1 MGALSSMAVRRAVT
15 FSMLYLMILG
25 FGMFSFSQLK
35 LDLFPELKF
44 PTIAIINNYTGV
56 SPEEIE
62 TLVSRR
68 IESAVASVKN
78 VKRISTTAKLGAS
91 LMIVE
96 LEWGTNI
103 DQSMMDIREKIDLVR
118 KLIPEEARQ
127 PILFAFDPSLQPILL
142 VAVNTKGNL
151 MQIQD
156 LIDRRIKPLIERL
169 PGVASANITGG
180 SKREIQIMVDPIKL
194 QGYGIALVQ
203 VLQAL
208 NAENVQV
215 ASGVL
220 EQGKREF
227 SLRTMGN
234 FTDVDQMKR
243 VVIGY
248 KSQGP
253 GVMPQPIFLQQVAT
267 VIDGEEEEKRA
278 IRSDGKPGMLL
289 MIQKRSDANTVQA
302 VKAVEDDLPKL
313 KKLLPPG
320 TDFSIL
326 FNQSDI
332 ITQSISNLQSSAS
345 QAFFLSVLVLLFFLR
360 SFRTSFIIALSIPIS
375 VIATFSVMYMAKITL
390 NIISMA
396 GLALA
401 VGMLV
406 DNSIVVLENVYR
418 HFEEGKSAEEA
429 SIQGSKEVGVA
440 IMASTL
446 TTLAV
451 FIPILFVPGIAGAL
465 FRDMVITICF
475 SLTASLLVA
484 ITLIP
489 MMSSRLL
496 TDSSRQ
502 RHKNPGAFGRM
513 VEGMLV
519 AMDRMYVGVLRWS
532 LVWRKSTILI
542 GFSTLIVVV
551 VLAGLMQTDFL
562 PKTDD
567 STIFLQYERS
577 PGTSLQETLRTGDYM
592 ERLLR
597 QKYGSAVES
606 VIIEAGVGEG
616 FAALFGKGSYAG
628 QLRAR
633 LSSLSKRSVG
643 KWDIVEEIQ
652 RMYAQIPDLKVM
664 VQEMGPGAF
673 GGQGD
678 IDIQLYGYDFNIA
691 RELAEQVKRVVSQL
705 PNVTSV
711 SSSLEDGKPELQI
724 QFHRD
729 RIHALGL
736 SPIAIGNTI
745 STAFKGSIATLFRD
759 RGSEYNVVVRFQE
772 RYRNKIEHLKRLLI
786 TTPTGKNV
794 PLETIAD
801 VKMALSPVKL
811 ERKDQQRVAIVGVN
825 ITAGS
830 MGKVVES
837 VRNAMDTQINMP
849 ADFYYK
855 LGGKAEDFITSFQWL
870 GVAFLVSILLVYMV
884 MASQFE
890 SLFAPF
896 VILFS
901 IPLSGIGVLLAL
913 ILTNTPLSIM
923 AVVGVVML
931 VGIVVNNAIVLIDFI
946 IQIRQER
953 EISLT
958 DAALEAG
965 RVRLRPILMT
975 SATTIL
981 GMLPMSLG
989 IGEGA
994 ENWVGLGRVVMGGM
1008 ISSTVL
1014 TLVVV
1019 PVFYCSLFLTFE
1031 RIKGFFSR
1039 GSRPPSSGHPSASS
1053 QLPQQTDDAFS
1064 APSA

>member
-15 FSMLYLMILG
+15 FSMLYLMIVG

-44 PTIAIINNYTGV
+44 PTIAIVNNYTGV
-56 SPEEIE
+56 GPEEIE

-96 LEWGTNI
+96 LEWGTDI

-156 LIDRRIKPLIERL
+156 LIERRIKPLIERL

-180 SKREIQIMVDPIKL
+180 SKREIQIMINPMKL
-194 QGYGIALVQ
+194 QAYGIALTQ

-234 FTDVDQMKR
+234 FTDVDQMKK

-248 KSQGP
+248 KNQGA
-253 GVMPQPIFLQQVAT
+253 GIMPQPVFLQQVAK
-267 VIDGEEEEKRA
+267 VVDGEEEEKRA

-289 MIQKRSDANTVQA
+289 MIQKRSDANTVQT
-302 VKAVEDDLPKL
+302 VKAVEEDLPKL

-320 TDFSIL
+320 TDFTIL

-345 QAFFLSVLVLLFFLR
+345 QAFFLAVLVLLFFLR
-360 SFRTSFIIALSIPIS
+360 SFRTSFIIALSIPVS
-375 VIATFSVMYMAKITL
+375 VIATFGVMYMAKITL

-429 SIQGSKEVGVA
+429 SILGSKEVGVA

-451 FIPILFVPGIAGAL
+451 FVPILFVPGIAGAL

-484 ITLIP
+484 VTLIP
-489 MMSSRLL
+489 LMASKLL
-496 TDSSRQ
+496 TASSRQ
-502 RHKNPGAFGRM
+502 THQKPGAFGRM
-513 VEGMLV
+513 VEGMLT
-519 AMDRMYVGVLRWS
+519 AMDRVYVGVLRWS

-542 GFSTLIVVV
+542 GFSTLIGVI

-597 QKYGSAVES
+597 QKYGNAVES
-606 VIIEAGVGEG
+606 VIIEAGVGDG

-633 LSSLSKRSVG
+633 LTSLSKRSVG
-643 KWDIVEEIQ
+643 KWEIVEEIQ

-664 VQEMGPGAF
+664 VQDMGPGAF

-678 IDIQLYGYDFNIA
+678 IDIQLYGYDFNTA
-691 RELAEQVKRVVSQL
+691 RELAEQVKRVVSKL

-736 SPIAIGNTI
+736 SPIGIGNTI

-759 RGSEYNVVVRFQE
+759 RGSEYNVVVRFEE
-772 RYRNKIEHLKRLLI
+772 RYRNKIDHLKRLLI

-794 PLETIAD
+794 PLDTIAD
-801 VKMALSPVKL
+801 VKMALSPVKI

-825 ITAGS
+825 IVAGK
-830 MGKVVES
+830 MGAVVES
-837 VRNAMDTQINMP
+837 VRNAMDTQVNMP
-849 ADFYYK
+849 AEFYYK

-923 AVVGVVML
+923 AVIGVVML

-953 EISLT
+953 DIT
-958 DAALEAG
+958 VVDAALEAG

-981 GMLPMSLG
+981 GMLPMALG
-989 IGEGA
+989 LGEGA
-994 ENWVGLGRVVMGGM
+994 ENWMGLGRVVMGGM

-1019 PVFYCSLFLTFE
+1019 PVFYCSLFLTYE
-1031 RIKGFFSR
+1031 RIRNFFSR
-1039 GSRPPSSGHPSASS
+1039 GSSDPNANLPPVS
-1053 QLPQQTDDAFS
+1053 Q
-1064 APSA
+1064 

>member
-1 MGALSSMAVRRAVT
+1 MGLLSSMAVRRAVT
-15 FSMLYLMILG
+15 FSMLYLMIVG
-25 FGMFSFSQLK
+25 FGLFSFSQLK

-44 PTIAIINNYTGV
+44 PTIAIVNNYTGV
-56 SPEEIE
+56 GPEEIE
-62 TLVSRR
+62 TLVARR

-142 VAVNTKGNL
+142 VAVNTTGNL
-151 MQIQD
+151 TQIKD
-156 LIDRRIKPLIERL
+156 LIDRRVKPLIERL

-180 SKREIQIMVDPIKL
+180 SQREIQVLINPTKM
-194 QGYGIALVQ
+194 QAYGVSATQI
-203 VLQAL
+203 LQAL

-215 ASGVL
+215 ASGIL
-220 EQGKREF
+220 EQGAREF

-234 FTDVDQMKR
+234 FTNVDQMKN

-248 KSQGP
+248 KNQGT
-253 GVMPQPIFLQQVAT
+253 GLPQPVFLYQIAQI
-267 VIDGEEEEKRA
+267 IDGEEEATRA
-278 IRSDGKPGMLL
+278 IRSDGKNGMML
-289 MIQKRSDANTVQA
+289 MIQKRSDANTVLT
-302 VKAVEDDLPKL
+302 VKRVEEELPRL
-313 KKLLPPG
+313 KNLLPPG
-320 TDFSIL
+320 TGLSIL

-332 ITQSISNLQSSAS
+332 ITQSISNLQSSAG
-345 QAFFLSVLVLLFFLR
+345 QAFFLAVLVLLFFLR

-375 VIATFSVMYMAKITL
+375 VISTFSVMYIAGITL

-406 DNSIVVLENVYR
+406 DNSIVVLENIYR
-418 HFEEGKSAEEA
+418 HFEEGKSAWDA

-475 SLTASLLVA
+475 SLTASLIVA

-489 MMSSRLL
+489 LMSSRLL
-496 TDSSRQ
+496 TPKSRNS
-502 RHKNPGAFGRM
+502 HKNPGAFGRF
-513 VEGMLV
+513 VEWMLV
-519 AMDRMYVGVLRWS
+519 SLDGVYVGVLGWS
-532 LVWRKSTILI
+532 LKWRKTTIALGFGTLFVVI
-542 GFSTLIVVV
+542 GLM
-551 VLAGLMQTDFL
+551 GLMQTDFL

-567 STIFLQYERS
+567 STIMLQFERS

-592 ERLLR
+592 EMLLR
-597 QKYGSAVES
+597 RKYGRAIES

-633 LSSLSKRSVG
+633 LCSISKRNVG
-643 KWDIVEEIQ
+643 KWEIIEEMQKMFQ
-652 RMYAQIPDLKVM
+652 RIPDLKVT
-664 VQEMGPGAF
+664 VQDVGPGSF

-691 RELAEQVKRVVSQL
+691 RTLADRVKREMIKL

-711 SSSLEDGKPELQI
+711 TSSLEDGKPELQI

-729 RIHALGL
+729 RIHSLGL

-759 RGSEYNVVVRFQE
+759 KGSEYNVLVRFQE
-772 RYRNKIEHLKRLLI
+772 KYRNKVEHLKRLLI
-786 TTPTGKNV
+786 TTPRGKTV

-801 VKMALSPVKL
+801 VKMALSPVKI

-825 ITAGS
+825 VVPGT
-830 MGKVVES
+830 MGAVVDK
-837 VRNAMDTQINMP
+837 VRNVMDTKINMP
-849 ADFYYK
+849 AEFYYK

-913 ILTNTPLSIM
+913 LITQTPLSIM
-923 AVVGVVML
+923 AVIGVVML

-946 IQIRQER
+946 IQIRQEK
-953 EISLT
+953 EISVV

-975 SATTIL
+975 TATTVL
-981 GMLPMSLG
+981 GMLPLALG
-989 IGEGA
+989 IGEGS
-994 ENWVGLGRVVMGGM
+994 ENWMGLGRVVMGGM
-1008 ISSTVL
+1008 ISSTLL
-1014 TLVVV
+1014 TLVIV

-1031 RIKGFFSR
+1031 KIKARFFSDTEEKK
-1039 GSRPPSSGHPSASS
+1039 SQEPPA
-1053 QLPQQTDDAFS
+1053 DDAFA
-1064 APSA
+1064 APTH